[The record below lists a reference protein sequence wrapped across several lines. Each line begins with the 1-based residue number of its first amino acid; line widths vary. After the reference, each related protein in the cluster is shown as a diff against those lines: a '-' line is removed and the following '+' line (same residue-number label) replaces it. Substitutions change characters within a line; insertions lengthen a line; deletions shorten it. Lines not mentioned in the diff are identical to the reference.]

1 MAERDWF
8 WRATAIVAI
17 ILCGV
22 LIAERNIRTYLLAET
37 APRPVE
43 IRGELGSD
51 EQRAAS
57 IFRAVAPSVVSIV
70 ARQTGRRLD
79 REGSGEGT
87 GSGFFWDRAGHIVTN
102 NHVIDGASDVAA
114 VLDGGRTIPARVIG
128 RAPWADL
135 AVIRLTTVPDD
146 VAPIAVGRSADLIVG
161 QSVFAI
167 GNPFGLARTLTGG
180 IISAL
185 DRELPS
191 PTGRIV
197 AGVIQT
203 DAAIN
208 PGNSGGP
215 LVDSAGRLIGVNTAI
230 IAPSGAFAG
239 IGFAIPVDTVNRIV
253 PALIRDGRAPLPGIG
268 IVAVPEEL
276 ALRAGLTGVVIS
288 SVRPGSTADRA
299 GLTGIDERGQLGDVI
314 VAVAG
319 KRVSG
324 VGELAL
330 ALEAI
335 GIGNPARLSVLR
347 GNSRREVEVP
357 VQDIN

>member
-1 MAERDWF
+1 MTERDWF
-8 WRATAIVAI
+8 WRAIAI
-17 ILCGV
+17 IALVLCV
-22 LIAERNIRTYLLAET
+22 ILIGERSLRTYFLSAT
-37 APRPVE
+37 APRAVE

-57 IFRAVAPSVVSIV
+57 IFRAVAPSVVSVV
-70 ARQTGRRLD
+70 ARKGDRRT
-79 REGSGEGT
+79 EGSGGEGS
-87 GSGFFWDRAGHIVTN
+87 GSGFFWDRAGHVVTN
-102 NHVIDGASDVAA
+102 NHVIEGASELA
-114 VLDGGRTIPARVIG
+114 VVLGTGRTIPARVVG

-135 AVIRLTTVPDD
+135 AVLRLSPAPED
-146 VAPIAVGRSADLIVG
+146 VAPIAIGKSAELVVG

-288 SVRPGSTADRA
+288 SVRPGSSADRA
-299 GLTGIDERGQLGDVI
+299 GLVGIDQRGKLSDII
-314 VAVAG
+314 VAVG
-319 KRVSG
+319 DKRVSG

-330 ALEAI
+330 ALDGV
-335 GIGNPARLSVLR
+335 GIGNNARLTVMR
-347 GNSRREVEVP
+347 DNATREVEVT

>member
-1 MAERDWF
+1 MTERDWF
-8 WRATAIVAI
+8 WRAIAI
-17 ILCGV
+17 IALVLCV
-22 LIAERNIRTYLLAET
+22 ILIGERSLRTYFLSAT
-37 APRPVE
+37 APRAVE

-57 IFRAVAPSVVSIV
+57 IFRAVAPSVVSVV
-70 ARQTGRRLD
+70 ARKGDRRT
-79 REGSGEGT
+79 EGSGGEGS
-87 GSGFFWDRAGHIVTN
+87 GSGFFWDRAGHVVTN
-102 NHVIDGASDVAA
+102 NHVIEGASELA
-114 VLDGGRTIPARVIG
+114 VVLGTGRTIPARVVG

-135 AVIRLTTVPDD
+135 AVLRLSPAPED
-146 VAPIAVGRSADLIVG
+146 VAPIAIGKSAELVVG

-288 SVRPGSTADRA
+288 SVRPGSSADRA
-299 GLTGIDERGQLGDVI
+299 GLVGIDQRGKLSDII
-314 VAVAG
+314 VAVG
-319 KRVSG
+319 DKRVSG

-330 ALEAI
+330 ALEGV
-335 GIGNPARLSVLR
+335 GIGNNARLTVMR
-347 GNSRREVEVP
+347 DNATREVEVA